1 MELWVKMSKF
11 SLFDKSAKYI
21 CIPDDKKKKKKKKK
35 KNEKETHTEQFAKL
49 LVGELIEISVPSEL
63 NKSPFDIR

>member
-1 MELWVKMSKF
+1 MSKF
-11 SLFDKSAKYI
+11 SLFDKSAKYT
-21 CIPDDKKKKKKKKK
+21 CIPDDKKKK
-35 KNEKETHTEQFAKL
+35 KNEKETHTVQFAKL